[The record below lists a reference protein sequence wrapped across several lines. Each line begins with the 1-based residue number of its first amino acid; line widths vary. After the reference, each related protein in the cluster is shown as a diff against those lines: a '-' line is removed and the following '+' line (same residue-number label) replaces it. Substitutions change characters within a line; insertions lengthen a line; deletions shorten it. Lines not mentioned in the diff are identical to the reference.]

1 MRSLLLVP
9 VAVGLVLVAPRPA
22 RADGL
27 YFTEA
32 FGGAKIKNELGAH
45 LDTAVNLHVG
55 LGYRAGRTSFE
66 AWMGGD
72 IPTGDQGYD
81 DYGYDYEREPSPML
95 YGLDVKRAFRLSTH
109 LEVYLRG
116 SMSRMQI
123 DEGLLSGYSGRG
135 LGVGT
140 GIQLKGKAPL
150 LMLLYPPIALVCL
163 IPDVCKKLG
172 PKATVA
178 LYYDQGYDFY
188 RLHDPGRSSIDAE
201 ATRWRLGFA
210 IGMDF

>member
-1 MRSLLLVP
+1 MRRLVLVPLAVGLLLVT
-9 VAVGLVLVAPRPA
+9 ARPA

-32 FGGAKIKNELGAH
+32 FGGSKIKNELGNFV
-45 LDTAVNLHVG
+45 DSAVSMHVG
-55 LGYRAGRTSFE
+55 LGYRANRTSFE
-66 AWMGGD
+66 AWLGGD
-72 IPTGDQGYD
+72 LADDQS
-81 DYGYDYEREPSPML
+81 YGYDGPAEPSPFL
-95 YGLDVKRAFRLSTH
+95 YGLDVKHAFRLSTH

-123 DEGLLSGYSGRG
+123 DEGPLSGYSGRG
-135 LGVGT
+135 LGAGT
-140 GIQLKGKAPL
+140 GIQHKGKAPL

-163 IPDVCKKLG
+163 IPNVCKKLG

-201 ATRWRLGFA
+201 AVRWRIGFA

>member
-1 MRSLLLVP
+1 MRRLALVP
-9 VAVGLVLVAPRPA
+9 LAVGLVLLAPRPA

-32 FGGAKIKNELGAH
+32 FGGTKIKNELG
-45 LDTAVNLHVG
+45 DYVDSAVNLHVG
-55 LGYRAGRTSFE
+55 LGYRAKRISFE
-66 AWMGGD
+66 AWVGGD
-72 IPTGDQGYD
+72 IPSAPED
-81 DYGYDYEREPSPML
+81 DAYAVSSKPSPFT
-95 YGLDVKRAFRLSTH
+95 YGLDIKHAFRLSSH
-109 LEVYLRG
+109 LEIYLRG

-123 DEGLLSGYSGRG
+123 DEFALAGYSGRG

-188 RLHDPGRSSIDAE
+188 RLHDPGRSAIDVE